1 MKVRL
6 NKLPVKTTNGFK
18 INDVEL
24 ELEIPNYKRK
34 KDVLIEGDMSSLKI
48 EKTFTKKTST
58 SRIGLEVLEYEEL
71 TIQVPKGIHVKEPIM
86 ITYSLQENDSNH
98 SQMKIVYEEDSSC
111 NFVITTRTEDDTPCF
126 SHIVEHVTS
135 KKNSSGKI
143 CYFNFKYSF

>member
-71 TIQVPKGIHVKEPIM
+71 TIQVPKGIHVKVFMRKTLLAILSLRLEQKM
-86 ITYSLQENDSNH
+86 IRL
-98 SQMKIVYEEDSSC
+98 VLA
-111 NFVITTRTEDDTPCF
+111 
-126 SHIVEHVTS
+126 TS
-135 KKNSSGKI
+135 
-143 CYFNFKYSF
+143 